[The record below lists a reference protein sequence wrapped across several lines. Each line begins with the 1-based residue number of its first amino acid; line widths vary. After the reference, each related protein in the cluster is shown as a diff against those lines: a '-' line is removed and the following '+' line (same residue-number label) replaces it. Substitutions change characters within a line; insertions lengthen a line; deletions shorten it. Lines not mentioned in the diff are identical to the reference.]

1 MDRLTA
7 VDAGFLDQERGGAH
21 LHVGALLI
29 CEGPSPSQEQFMA
42 HLESRLDAVP
52 RYRQRLAEPPLRMG
66 KPYWVD
72 DPGFN
77 LGYHVRHTALPAPG
91 GDDELRRLAGRIFA
105 QRLDRTKPLWE
116 LWVVEGLDEG
126 RFALINKTH
135 HAVVDGV
142 SGIDLTTAL
151 FDLEPRDP
159 HQRDPA
165 RERWSAPPP
174 PTPAEMV
181 AHVTHDVAL
190 TPVRLARQAAGLTAA
205 PLRALSDARR
215 IAAGL
220 AEVAAVMGTGAT
232 RTPING
238 PIGPHRDVAW
248 LELPLEEL
256 KEIKNGLGG
265 TVNDAFLAVM
275 AGALRA
281 WLRSRGELVDGLR
294 LRACVPVSVRTEA
307 DKGALGNR
315 IVAMF
320 APLPVGLEDPVER
333 MHEVTREMAGLKES
347 GQAVGADAIAA
358 VEELAPPTILAQA
371 SRLQF
376 STRLYNV
383 LLSNVPGPQFPV
395 YVLGRELRTFVPIAF
410 LSEDKRLA
418 VAIVSYNGNA
428 VISVIADSDHV
439 TDLPALMGEVSGSVA
454 ELAAAA
460 ALERRRRTRRRRAS

>member
-1 MDRLTA
+1 MN
-7 VDAGFLDQERGGAH
+7 
-21 LHVGALLI
+21 
-29 CEGPSPSQEQFMA
+29 CS
-42 HLESRLDAVP
+42 
-52 RYRQRLAEPPLRMG
+52 
-66 KPYWVD
+66 
-72 DPGFN
+72 
-77 LGYHVRHTALPAPG
+77 
-91 GDDELRRLAGRIFA
+91 RRLAGRISSPSA
-105 QRLDRTKPLWE
+105 WHGTKPLWE
-116 LWVVEGLDEG
+116 LWLLQGLDEG

-151 FDLEPRDP
+151 FNPELRDP

-205 PLRALSDARR
+205 PLRALSDARP

-281 WLRSRGELVDGLR
+281 WLRSRGELST
-294 LRACVPVSVRTEA
+294 VSRPRRCRCPCGPRT

-333 MHEVTREMAGLKES
+333 MHEVTREMAGLKRS

-383 LLSNVPGPQFPV
+383 PALECPRTAVPGVCARPRAAHLRAHRVPLRGQAPGRRDRLLQRQRGHLGHRRQRSRHGPAGADGRGER
-395 YVLGRELRTFVPIAF
+395 LGRRA
-410 LSEDKRLA
+410 RR
-418 VAIVSYNGNA
+418 
-428 VISVIADSDHV
+428 
-439 TDLPALMGEVSGSVA
+439 GSCA
-454 ELAAAA
+454 
-460 ALERRRRTRRRRAS
+460 